1 MCEDL
6 DFLDQVGEL
15 VEWLGFR
22 LLRNPFIVDKAL
34 DDIVSSQLDIDVHDD
49 RSLKY
54 WSSASWRQ
62 NTRSKDNVLKVSKPV
77 ESVAILS
84 LIKPLDSISPE
95 DDVTDGSRIAAAQ
108 QILLDEESFHG
119 RLRALKVV
127 REYVDRGPSTFKRR
141 DVASYAESLAVYDA
155 IAVLNSQQ
163 KTAKYRSSLIRR
175 ERLQVERSV
184 RDLRNQMQWT
194 QLNRDGDRTND
205 QRDRLC
211 REKYRQEALD
221 LLDKLVDKLE
231 HCVAVLKG
239 EENHLGD
246 VLDEGKCRMSE
257 LRVEKERQRVTRHNR
272 KKEEEASR
280 REGVRK
286 KTAERS
292 DKLRLKKKK
301 PLQQH
306 QSAVAVGS
314 EKSNNLFHD
323 DVTADIESDIRLIIN
338 KNSTLPE
345 ENQVSPEILRH
356 QLEEKRQR
364 MIYLKRARL
373 EQQARMVRE
382 SELRLDCRRAE
393 NVAMIWEDILSRTVE
408 RESKRKAQLKA
419 NKELLDRIASC
430 AIFKCMHAM
439 NGKRYLISVYTRNAQ
454 RYDLEGLRV
463 VAYDPRSSATFT
475 LVMSLREFN
484 SLGYGRTCE
493 GLGAFSKWLCLLYEK
508 RRRQFRLV
516 WSGAPCPPPLRI
528 RENDQTLVCLHK
540 EGVKTTGSSTDS
552 YSLVSVYL
560 RTNDRSNVRFV
571 VGSWHSHDF
580 LLTEHVVAARS
591 LVIGTDLDVQWR
603 SPDHAMIVWKHQAHE
618 QQKDEASSILTA
630 DMGQRIYSSEVVVNR
645 GRYILHMYDTSEIE
659 YTVELLPKPRKGD
672 PSQQVSHSC
681 VSRLVLY
688 KRTVNPYNVRLS
700 SSNFADLMSLIRF
713 EQTRNVELTQESTEA
728 AQFKWKA
735 TVSPK
740 WAGKLANY
748 VRVLR
753 LAKYACKSSGVYCFV
768 AVFIV
773 QQKTEFRAHLLLEF
787 TWLHPTFSSSFSLG
801 GTPVR
806 QSLRIPLSEY
816 VRCVNASRR
825 FAAGSTLSEDEEC
838 SSCLAY
844 TDARTRIFEQDI
856 CPVPDTTLEHSS
868 ACSECDTI
876 QLRRLHAIKELII
889 HAGAVAPGSLELIYD
904 GYCGRCTTLVPP
916 IVLVLGSAMS
926 SSTTMWLLPMLG
938 QYFASFDCSKNGFL
952 GFEGGKDHTIAEHTR
967 ETLLLALARDQV
979 AVLFN
984 ANCGLTVCNANLFV
998 HELHWWLYPDHHNLP
1013 CHVAYL
1019 VGDQNDVVMDDRD
1032 EGDNEENDHASAFD
1046 AYLVAEAV
1054 LVEVTQVLLHP
1065 DYAWQKPR
1073 EIIGASSWSAACNFL
1088 QDPVQLSAHLQHC
1101 YPLQISAATAEVV
1114 DAYFAHP
1121 KWPHDNP
1128 DVRPFFHGLL
1138 AFMMHLQHV
1147 RHILASRN
1155 GSLQISLRLQRVT
1168 EGEIAAEHE
1177 KLAKNTSQTFDG
1189 V

>member
-1 MCEDL
+1 
-6 DFLDQVGEL
+6 
-15 VEWLGFR
+15 
-22 LLRNPFIVDKAL
+22 
-34 DDIVSSQLDIDVHDD
+34 
-49 RSLKY
+49 
-54 WSSASWRQ
+54 
-62 NTRSKDNVLKVSKPV
+62 
-77 ESVAILS
+77 
-84 LIKPLDSISPE
+84 
-95 DDVTDGSRIAAAQ
+95 
-108 QILLDEESFHG
+108 
-119 RLRALKVV
+119 
-127 REYVDRGPSTFKRR
+127 
-141 DVASYAESLAVYDA
+141 
-155 IAVLNSQQ
+155 
-163 KTAKYRSSLIRR
+163 
-175 ERLQVERSV
+175 
-184 RDLRNQMQWT
+184 
-194 QLNRDGDRTND
+194 
-205 QRDRLC
+205 
-211 REKYRQEALD
+211 
-221 LLDKLVDKLE
+221 
-231 HCVAVLKG
+231 
-239 EENHLGD
+239 
-246 VLDEGKCRMSE
+246 
-257 LRVEKERQRVTRHNR
+257 
-272 KKEEEASR
+272 
-280 REGVRK
+280 
-286 KTAERS
+286 
-292 DKLRLKKKK
+292 
-301 PLQQH
+301 
-306 QSAVAVGS
+306 
-314 EKSNNLFHD
+314 
-323 DVTADIESDIRLIIN
+323 
-338 KNSTLPE
+338 
-345 ENQVSPEILRH
+345 
-356 QLEEKRQR
+356 
-364 MIYLKRARL
+364 
-373 EQQARMVRE
+373 
-382 SELRLDCRRAE
+382 
-393 NVAMIWEDILSRTVE
+393 MIWEDILSRTVE

-580 LLTEHVVAARS
+580 VLTEHVVAARS
-591 LVIGTDLDVQWR
+591 LVIGTDLDVQW
-603 SPDHAMIVWKHQAHE
+603 
-618 QQKDEASSILTA
+618 
-630 DMGQRIYSSEVVVNR
+630 RIYSSEVVVNR

-659 YTVELLPKPRKGD
+659 YTVELLPKSRKGD

-700 SSNFADLMSLIRF
+700 SSNFADLI
-713 EQTRNVELTQESTEA
+713 EA
-728 AQFKWKA
+728 TQFKWKA

-753 LAKYACKSSGVYCFV
+753 LAKYACKISGVFCFI

-773 QQKTEFRAHLLLEF
+773 QQKTEFRAHLLLEI

-825 FAAGSTLSEDEEC
+825 FAA
-838 SSCLAY
+838 
-844 TDARTRIFEQDI
+844 
-856 CPVPDTTLEHSS
+856 

-952 GFEGGKDHTIAEHTR
+952 

-1019 VGDQNDVVMDDRD
+1019 GLNQAACQIAELDPVRLD

-1065 DYAWQKPR
+1065 DNAWQKPR
-1073 EIIGASSWSAACNFL
+1073 EIVGASSWSAACSFL

-1138 AFMMHLQHV
+1138 AFMMHLQH
-1147 RHILASRN
+1147 
-1155 GSLQISLRLQRVT
+1155 
-1168 EGEIAAEHE
+1168 
-1177 KLAKNTSQTFDG
+1177 LAKNTSVLDCSHLRHLTE
-1189 V
+1189 